1 MRAALHAEPAQASFP
16 PLLDMSGIEET
27 HQALAEL
34 IEGLIDADSHAF
46 PLRFQ
51 ALLALMRLHIA
62 EKGGLMRA
70 SRYPGIAEHEGE
82 HHRVMGELVQL
93 GLSIKR
99 GRSALA
105 RAYVK
110 DGLAPWF
117 DLHMATMD
125 AALTAHLERWAGY
138 PD

>member
-1 MRAALHAEPAQASFP
+1 MLATLHPEPAHAPVP
-16 PLLDMSGIEET
+16 PLEPDGVEAT

-34 IEGLIDADSHAF
+34 IEGLIGADSAAF
-46 PLRFQ
+46 PSRFQ

-62 EKGGLMRA
+62 EEGGLMRA

-82 HHRVMGELVQL
+82 HHRVLGELVQL
-93 GLSIKR
+93 NLSIKR
-99 GRSALA
+99 GHIALA

-110 DGLAPWF
+110 GGLAPWF

-125 AALTAHLERWAGY
+125 AALTAYLERPAG
-138 PD
+138 

>member
-1 MRAALHAEPAQASFP
+1 MLAALQVEPTP
-16 PLLDMSGIEET
+16 PMLEPGGVDAT

-34 IEGLIDADSHAF
+34 IEGLIQADSAAF
-46 PLRFQ
+46 TSRFQ

-62 EKGGLMRA
+62 EEGGLMRA

-82 HHRVMGELVQL
+82 HHRVLGELVQL
-93 GLSIKR
+93 NRSIKR
-99 GRSALA
+99 GRIPLA

-110 DGLAPWF
+110 EGLAPWF

-125 AALTAHLERWAGY
+125 AALTAHLERRA
-138 PD
+138 D